1 MPLQLRRGTQNELN
15 AITPLEGELIYVRPT
30 PPLTTPKLFV
40 GDGSTEGGILV
51 TGLNE
56 NDAKA
61 AAGQALESGAHVG
74 IRFAYDSGNRII
86 NATVDLSE
94 ATFNTINGSV
104 VANDSTILVN
114 AENGVISA
122 TSLNVGDATI
132 TADGETIDLP
142 ANSTIGGDPIG
153 FTIGTDDSTNKVVAN
168 SSTVSII
175 GDNVNISTSI
185 NQEGHVVVAAA
196 ISTLKPAGQTN
207 QSNTHYLPFVSEVET
222 ESAILCDG
230 NLRYTP
236 STETLEVPT
245 IISTTAINCPNVNS
259 TVITTG
265 EIIANNVL
273 EITAGLTTGQTRH
286 LVQVGSNAID
296 GRLRVV
302 QNNYTNLAGVI
313 YDQYHEN
320 ADANDFR
327 FNRGRG
333 TSLAPTIVSSGD
345 DISDITFA
353 AFDGVQM
360 TRAAAISVRTSGVI
374 SDGVVPGEIAIFT
387 YNSLGVISQAVLID
401 SNQRTTFSG
410 AITPATYTNDAARDL
425 AIPTPTAGMMV
436 YISGT
441 GKFQGYN
448 GATSTWNDFN

>member
-122 TSLNVGDATI
+122 TSLNVGEATI

-142 ANSTIGGDPIG
+142 ANSTIGGEPFG
-153 FTIGTDDSTNKVVAN
+153 FTIGTDDSTDAVVSN

-175 GDNVNISTSI
+175 GDNVNISTSV
-185 NQEGHVVVAAA
+185 NEEGHVVVAAA

-236 STETLEVPT
+236 STETLEVPN
-245 IISTTAINCPNVNS
+245 IISTTNINCPSINS
-259 TVITTG
+259 TVIRTG
-265 EIIANNVL
+265 ELVANNTL
-273 EITAGLTTGQTRH
+273 LFTSELSTGQSRH
-286 LVQVGSNAID
+286 LVQVGSNTTD
-296 GRLRVV
+296 GRFRVL
-302 QNNYTNLAGVI
+302 QNIYTNLAGII
-313 YDQYHEN
+313 YDQFHDN
-320 ADANDFR
+320 TDVNDFR

-333 TSLAPTIVSSGD
+333 SSTAPTVVTSGD
-345 DISDITFA
+345 DIADLSFA
-353 AFDGVQM
+353 AYDGTQM
-360 TRAAAISVRTSGVI
+360 TRAAIISVRTTGVI
-374 SDGVVPGEIAIFT
+374 SNGVVPGEIVFNT
-387 YNSLGVISQAVLID
+387 YNSLGNQVEAVSINSSQQTSFNNAIKLAVYAD
-401 SNQRTTFSG
+401 DT
-410 AITPATYTNDAARDL
+410 ARNL
-425 AIPTPTAGMMV
+425 AIPTPTAGMM
-436 YISGT
+436 IFNTTST
-441 GKFQGYN
+441 KFQGYT
-448 GATSTWNDFN
+448 GAAWVDLN

>member
-259 TVITTG
+259 TVVTTG

-273 EITAGLTTGQTRH
+273 EITSLLNTGVTRH
-286 LVQVGSNAID
+286 MIQLGSNTVN
-296 GRLRVV
+296 GRLRVLSNSH
-302 QNNYTNLAGVI
+302 NNLSQVFFE
-313 YDQYHEN
+313 QYHET
-320 ADANDFR
+320 AETDAFR
-327 FNRGRG
+327 LIRGRG
-333 TSLAPTIVSSGD
+333 TSLAPTVVNVGDEIGDIQWAAYDGSSSRFSANIFVTVAD
-345 DISDITFA
+345 TPSA
-353 AFDGVQM
+353 GVM
-360 TRAAAISVRTSGVI
+360 PS
-374 SDGVVPGEIAIFT
+374 EMNF
-387 YNSLGVISQAVLID
+387 
-401 SNQRTTFSG
+401 RTTNSTGSVNSAIRLTKDQETIFGG
-410 AITPATYTNDAARDL
+410 AIKLAVYADDAARNL

-436 YISGT
+436 FNTTGT
-441 GKFQGYN
+441 KFQGYT
-448 GATSTWNDFN
+448 GAAWVDLN